1 MVHVTTK
8 HLNHSRCDA
17 DMIHDTRATCVI
29 YIHLLQQQGLDSV
42 LVRSLILNKKIY
54 VNIIIK
60 ILKDIEIFFYSC
72 DDRYR

>member
-1 MVHVTTK
+1 
-8 HLNHSRCDA
+8 
-17 DMIHDTRATCVI
+17 MIHDTRATRVI